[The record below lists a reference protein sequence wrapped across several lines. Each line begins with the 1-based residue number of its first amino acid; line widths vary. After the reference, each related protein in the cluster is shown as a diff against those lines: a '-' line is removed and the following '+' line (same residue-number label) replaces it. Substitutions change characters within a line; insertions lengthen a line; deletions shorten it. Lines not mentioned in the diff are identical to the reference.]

1 MKIGNLGRFPFFMPA
16 RFRPS
21 VFRGKPSQASEAL
34 KCFTAACFFFVII
47 LSNQTLSSVHAST
60 SIMKTTVLLRK
71 WMATIVKAQKHADIT
86 WMLIIALRGE
96 NPMARNLWWMC
107 DLSGMNSGLWLRARR
122 STTRTTSR
130 QGIINTLND
139 TSTGLLMG
147 MMRTAGSYMLYL
159 ITKKLRM
166 KPSVRLPVSPMK
178 IFPPP
183 VDASE
188 HVVGKEG
195 DDDTHA
201 YKGKQ
206 GERPVAEVDEQDA
219 EHDQRDH
226 AQSRSQSVDSVDQ
239 VDGVGDEHHQQDGER
254 DADGRIYLID
264 AEKAVEAVDIQ
275 SGQREHGSCEN
286 LHEEF
291 LAVAHAHQVVAYAHD
306 VEQCKP
312 PIMKRNSQAILP
324 TSLASGLSPIMMRM
338 AVNTER
344 VKRMTGKNVTPPS
357 RGRPAACGPF
367 LNRVRRTAFS
377 AKR

>member
-1 MKIGNLGRFPFFMPA
+1 MGIWEDSLFLCPPVSGLLYSAENRHRHL
-16 RFRPS
+16 
-21 VFRGKPSQASEAL
+21 KPSNVLLQLAFLCDYLVEPDVKQRPCKHVDNENHRVVEEMDGHHREGAEACRHNLDAYHRAPRRESHGQELVVDVRFVGHEQRLVVAGAPEHHTDNVQAGHHQYAERH
-34 KCFTAACFFFVII
+34 KHRAAHGHDAHGGV
-47 LSNQTLSSVHAST
+47 VHA
-60 SIMKTTVLLRK
+60 VFDYEE
-71 WMATIVKAQKHADIT
+71 AQDEAQRQ
-86 WMLIIALRGE
+86 A
-96 NPMARNLWWMC
+96 ARISHE
-107 DLSGMNSGLWLRARR
+107 D
-122 STTRTTSR
+122 
-130 QGIINTLND
+130 
-139 TSTGLLMG
+139 
-147 MMRTAGSYMLYL
+147 
-159 ITKKLRM
+159 
-166 KPSVRLPVSPMK
+166 
-178 IFPPP
+178 FPPP

-312 PIMKRNSQAILP
+312 PYHEEE
-324 TSLASGLSPIMMRM
+324 LAGDPPDLSC
-338 AVNTER
+338 VG
-344 VKRMTGKNVTPPS
+344 VKPDHDAY
-357 RGRPAACGPF
+357 GREHGEGEEDDRKECDAAQPWHRP
-367 LNRVRRTAFS
+367 LVDLS
-377 AKR
+377 